1 MPLTAE
7 QLKLRETTIGAS
19 EAPAVLGL
27 SPFATPADIY
37 WRKVGKPEADK
48 PTEAMESGTRLE
60 PVILDWCGERLGR
73 KVIDRGVMM
82 IDPISGCLS
91 AIPDGRVE
99 GRRELVES
107 KKTSL
112 TAGWGDEGT
121 DQIPENY
128 LVQCHEQMEVAA
140 RCGILIERVWVPVLM
155 LAGFRE
161 EWRLY
166 CVERN
171 EDLGAEIA
179 GRCTA
184 FYKEHI
190 EARVPPDGSTPPL
203 DIIKR
208 LRREPKS
215 QVILGG
221 NGIEAWEALDKAKA
235 AAKEADA
242 KKDEAQAA
250 VLALLGIDNPAESA
264 LLPDGR
270 LISYLSQ
277 KSAPSVDS
285 ARLRAE
291 FPAAYEACFKQ
302 GTHRTLR
309 IRKGE

>member
-27 SPFATPADIY
+27 SPFATPAEIY
-37 WRKVGKPEADK
+37 WRKVGKPDADK
-48 PTEAMESGTRLE
+48 PTAAMESGSRLE
-60 PVILDWCGERLGR
+60 PVILDWCADRIGH
-73 KVIDRGVMM
+73 KIIDRGVMM
-82 IDPISGCLS
+82 IDPITGCLS

-99 GRRELVES
+99 GRPELVEA
-107 KKTSL
+107 KKTSQV
-112 TAGWGDEGT
+112 AGWGDEGT

-128 LVQCHEQMEVAA
+128 LVQTHEQMEVAA
-140 RCGILIERVWVPVLM
+140 RCGVVIERVWVPVLM

-171 EDLGAEIA
+171 EDLGGEIA
-179 GRCTA
+179 ERCTK
-184 FYKEHI
+184 FYREHI
-190 EARVPPDGSTPPL
+190 EARVPPDDSPAPL
-203 DIIKR
+203 DILKR
-208 LRREPKS
+208 LRRQPKS

-221 NGIEAWEALDKAKA
+221 NGIEAWEALEKDKAAEKA
-235 AAKEADA
+235 ATEKREAS
-242 KKDEAQAA
+242 QAA

-270 LISYLSQ
+270 LITYLSQ